1 MNTYDER
8 VAKYGGSPKPPPRI
22 REIGRLPPILT
33 IPTLVH
39 KFPALQRAG
48 ASRQQKLP

>member
-8 VAKYGGSPKPPPRI
+8 VAKYGGSPKPPDPRDWATASHFDYSN
-22 REIGRLPPILT
+22 PCT
-33 IPTLVH
+33 Q
-39 KFPALQRAG
+39 FPALQQAG